1 MLEYEDGELFDGE
14 NSSDS
19 GNKFQ
24 DITCFTIGEFQNDLD
39 ENMAVEMDSINGC
52 NLNDESSQSQ
62 NDRSLTQMGNNYLI
76 SDIDNNVEWTKMMSL
91 KVNKLSDSRRNQ
103 MVNGIRK
110 ARSPQLPILI
120 AGTKKATIATIDEG
134 IVLIIPLQYYVVFD
148 IQTRSARRRQLIR
161 QKCL

>member
-39 ENMAVEMDSINGC
+39 ENMAVEMDSINRC

-76 SDIDNNVEWTKMMSL
+76 PDIDNNVEWTKMM
-91 KVNKLSDSRRNQ
+91 
-103 MVNGIRK
+103 
-110 ARSPQLPILI
+110 
-120 AGTKKATIATIDEG
+120 
-134 IVLIIPLQYYVVFD
+134 
-148 IQTRSARRRQLIR
+148 
-161 QKCL
+161 